1 MMKRIRYILVCL
13 MLLTSWTGYCTTN
26 DSVEILIH
34 RIYRMHYSSDM
45 NKLLSIYAH
54 QYGAQSQE
62 YADGVLWCAMRVAEY
77 GDIKEAERLL
87 EHSERLFE
95 KYGNGPFD
103 GRDSIEQVM
112 YLDTK
117 TIMERHKGREY
128 LQMKYAE
135 KAVALKKQ
143 VFGLES
149 DIYLY
154 GLLDLSELYA
164 ERLLNRR
171 SFEAHNS
178 GYETYVNLIKREFA
192 RLPESKRQDYWYS
205 ISGYIDKTISIAH
218 NAAKRNKFAQ
228 PNELAK
234 AAYTALLLSKGLLL
248 NTTLAFENYVRD
260 SEIES
265 AVALL
270 DERKNSMASG
280 ASTTILDSLDYAIL
294 DELAAHGKPYRVNNL
309 DITWDSVQNHLND
322 DDLAVEFYRTTFG
335 EYGVLALRK
344 SWSSPKII
352 PLQDMV
358 RINSRN
364 VPLDSLLA
372 IGLFTFPF
380 TEPKVQEASKII
392 WPDEL
397 VKYFPKTDT
406 GTVYFSAE
414 GEMLVVPIENVP
426 FPGSE
431 KYTMSDVYHMH
442 RVSSTRELALSKPSP
457 AHKMATLF
465 GDIDYKEPDAPTRAP
480 ITKPLP
486 YTKIEAVTITP
497 ILQNEQ
503 IEVTVY
509 TGDTAKEESVKAL
522 SGKEQNILHFATHG
536 FFATNKTYSDDPLNR
551 SGLVFAGVDKAK
563 RAGIKTIQDGVN
575 EGILTSKEISYL
587 DFQSADVVVMSACET
602 GLGEITKDG
611 VFGLQR
617 AFKMAGAQTIVM
629 ALWTVEDEAT
639 SELMTAFY
647 RNYYEKHQ
655 SKWQAFHNAQQ
666 EIKAKHPIPYFWAG
680 FILLD

>member
-26 DSVEILIH
+26 DSVEVLIH

-218 NAAKRNKFAQ
+218 NAAKRNKFAK

-280 ASTTILDSLDYAIL
+280 ASTTVLDSLDYAIL

-457 AHKMATLF
+457 AHKSAILY
-465 GDIDYKEPDAPTRAP
+465 GGINYVEQDAQTRIP
-480 ITKPLP
+480 ITPPLP
-486 YTKIEAVTITP
+486 NTKIEVAAISP
-497 ILQNEQ
+497 ILQSEQ
-503 IEVTVY
+503 IEVTIY
-509 TGDTAKEESVKAL
+509 TGDTANEESVKAL

-536 FFATNKTYSDDPLNR
+536 FFAKDKTYSDDPLNR
-551 SGLVFAGVDKAK
+551 SGLVFAGVDKVK
-563 RAGIKTIQDGVN
+563 RAGIKEIQDGLN

-587 DFQSADVVVMSACET
+587 DFQSADIVVMSACET

-629 ALWTVEDEAT
+629 ALWKVNDSAT
-639 SELMTAFY
+639 RELMTAFY

-655 SKWQAFHNAQQ
+655 SKWEAFQNAQQ
-666 EIKAKHPIPYFWAG
+666 ELKARYQIPHFWAG

>member
-270 DERKNSMASG
+270 DERKNSM
-280 ASTTILDSLDYAIL
+280 
-294 DELAAHGKPYRVNNL
+294 
-309 DITWDSVQNHLND
+309 
-322 DDLAVEFYRTTFG
+322 DL
-335 EYGVLALRK
+335 
-344 SWSSPKII
+344 
-352 PLQDMV
+352 
-358 RINSRN
+358 
-364 VPLDSLLA
+364 
-372 IGLFTFPF
+372 
-380 TEPKVQEASKII
+380 
-392 WPDEL
+392 
-397 VKYFPKTDT
+397 
-406 GTVYFSAE
+406 
-414 GEMLVVPIENVP
+414 
-426 FPGSE
+426 
-431 KYTMSDVYHMH
+431 
-442 RVSSTRELALSKPSP
+442 
-457 AHKMATLF
+457 
-465 GDIDYKEPDAPTRAP
+465 
-480 ITKPLP
+480 
-486 YTKIEAVTITP
+486 
-497 ILQNEQ
+497 
-503 IEVTVY
+503 
-509 TGDTAKEESVKAL
+509 
-522 SGKEQNILHFATHG
+522 
-536 FFATNKTYSDDPLNR
+536 
-551 SGLVFAGVDKAK
+551 
-563 RAGIKTIQDGVN
+563 
-575 EGILTSKEISYL
+575 
-587 DFQSADVVVMSACET
+587 
-602 GLGEITKDG
+602 
-611 VFGLQR
+611 
-617 AFKMAGAQTIVM
+617 
-629 ALWTVEDEAT
+629 
-639 SELMTAFY
+639 
-647 RNYYEKHQ
+647 
-655 SKWQAFHNAQQ
+655 
-666 EIKAKHPIPYFWAG
+666 
-680 FILLD
+680 

>member
-280 ASTTILDSLDYAIL
+280 ASTTVLDSLDYAIL